1 MNASLP
7 AVLAVSA
14 AVVCGAAAGAVLPR
28 AAYRLSVE
36 PEEPWRT
43 ACPAGHPFGRGLR
56 GLLGPGRCRACPA
69 GYAAYGPNPAA
80 VSATTALLC
89 AAVALVVGA
98 RPELA
103 AWLLLV
109 PLGVLMALVDGA
121 VHRLP
126 DVLTLPAAAGTV
138 ALLGVA
144 ALLPGAAPGTS
155 WTRALLGAAALT
167 AFYFVLFVVNPAG
180 MGFGDVKLAA
190 VVGAALGWYGWPVLL
205 AGAFAGL
212 LLGAVYGVG
221 LVLLRRADRRTA
233 VPFGP
238 FMLAGALIGVC
249 LGASA
254 A

>member
-1 MNASLP
+1 CTTPTSPPWTGSTATQP
-7 AVLAVSA
+7 AR
-14 AVVCGAAAGAVLPR
+14 CRPHPR
-28 AAYRLSVE
+28 PTPPADR
-36 PEEPWRT
+36 RT
-43 ACPAGHPFGRGLR
+43 AHPRI
-56 GLLGPGRCRACPA
+56 
-69 GYAAYGPNPAA
+69 
-80 VSATTALLC
+80 
-89 AAVALVVGA
+89 
-98 RPELA
+98 
-103 AWLLLV
+103 
-109 PLGVLMALVDGA
+109 
-121 VHRLP
+121 
-126 DVLTLPAAAGTV
+126 
-138 ALLGVA
+138 
-144 ALLPGAAPGTS
+144 
-155 WTRALLGAAALT
+155 
-167 AFYFVLFVVNPAG
+167 VLFVVNPAG